1 MKKLLLTANALLFV
15 IFVFAQ
21 SPIGTWKTVDEETGQ
36 PKSHIQI
43 YKAKDG
49 TLNGKVTKI
58 LTPGKEHS
66 KCEECK
72 GDKKDQPITGMEILN
87 GLSKK
92 GDKWKGGTILDPEN
106 GKEYK
111 CLMELKDENTLD
123 VRGFVGFAL
132 IGRTQTWHRLK

>member
-1 MKKLLLTANALLFV
+1 MKKLLLTSAALLMMTF
-15 IFVFAQ
+15 IFAQ
-21 SPIGTWKTVDEETGQ
+21 SPIGTWKTVDEETGE

-49 TLNGKVTKI
+49 TLHGKVIKI
-58 LTPGKEHS
+58 LTPGKENS

-72 GDKKDQPITGMEILN
+72 GDKKNQPITGMEILK
-87 GLSKK
+87 GLSPN

-111 CLMELKDENTLD
+111 CQMELKDENTLD

-132 IGRTQTWHRLK
+132 IGRTQTWKRLK